1 MKRQLAT
8 LAIAIAIGTT
18 GAQAQSKLYPQLF
31 DLQDVQLTGGPFLHA
46 QTLNDSILLEY
57 DEGRLMQPYEHE
69 AGLKESGK
77 PFVNWCG
84 DRGLDGHVGGH
95 YLSALA
101 ISYAS
106 CLDATRKAE
115 LKERMD
121 RFVNRLK
128 DVQDAWDAD
137 ADTLMHGYC
146 GGVPHS
152 RDVWTTFAKG
162 NFAEYW
168 KSWVPLYNL
177 HKTYAGLRDAWVYGG
192 SETAKEVFLKFCD
205 WGCQLVSKL
214 NQTQMDNVLGNE
226 HGGINEM
233 FADAYAM
240 TGEAKYLTAAR
251 KYTHKWLW
259 NGMAANNTSI
269 LNNVHANTQVPK
281 VIGFER
287 YYQVNGTNKYHTAA
301 LNFWNEVAYNRT
313 IAVGGNSTNEWF
325 PAPSEYGNFTT
336 SPEGVET
343 CNSNNMLKLSEDLFA
358 DDHNSR
364 FADFFE
370 GTMYNHILSSQNPRT
385 GGYVYFTPARPQHYR
400 VYSQVNEAMW
410 CCVGTGMENHGKY
423 AEFVYAHKDDS
434 LFVNL
439 FVPTT
444 LSWKEKKVT
453 LEQKTTFPYEPKSE
467 IDITKG
473 GTFTMAIRQPAWADG
488 FKVTV
493 NGKDVETT
501 TVEGYAC
508 ISRKWKKGDK
518 VEIALPMK
526 VSVQPLQNYTDYVA
540 FKYGPILLG
549 AKTGTDNL
557 DGLFADDSRMGHIA
571 HGQQKNLYSAP
582 LLIGDRESLADAVQ
596 MTNADSLYFKINGY
610 YNDEQFADLV
620 LQPFSTIHEAR
631 YMMYWMNVDGEKWA
645 AIQNELKAR
654 EDSLNLLAD
663 RTIDYVETGTQ
674 QSESD
679 HYMKQ
684 SNSNKGSYQGE
695 YWRDA
700 TGYFQYQLSTKGHT
714 NNVSLW
720 VRYWGGDSG
729 REFYINVDGKRIAT
743 VTLTGGK
750 NEFIN
755 AEYPIPE
762 NLLTGKQT
770 IKVCFVAKTGS
781 TAGGVYYV
789 RLLMPSAATGI
800 KSVTTQRRPFDDAG
814 PA

>member
-1 MKRQLAT
+1 M
-8 LAIAIAIGTT
+8 
-18 GAQAQSKLYPQLF
+18 
-31 DLQDVQLTGGPFLHA
+31 
-46 QTLNDSILLEY
+46 
-57 DEGRLMQPYEHE
+57 
-69 AGLKESGK
+69 
-77 PFVNWCG
+77 
-84 DRGLDGHVGGH
+84 
-95 YLSALA
+95 
-101 ISYAS
+101 
-106 CLDATRKAE
+106 
-115 LKERMD
+115 
-121 RFVNRLK
+121 
-128 DVQDAWDAD
+128 
-137 ADTLMHGYC
+137 
-146 GGVPHS
+146 
-152 RDVWTTFAKG
+152 
-162 NFAEYW
+162 
-168 KSWVPLYNL
+168 
-177 HKTYAGLRDAWVYGG
+177 
-192 SETAKEVFLKFCD
+192 
-205 WGCQLVSKL
+205 
-214 NQTQMDNVLGNE
+214 
-226 HGGINEM
+226 
-233 FADAYAM
+233 
-240 TGEAKYLTAAR
+240 
-251 KYTHKWLW
+251 
-259 NGMAANNTSI
+259 
-269 LNNVHANTQVPK
+269 
-281 VIGFER
+281 
-287 YYQVNGTNKYHTAA
+287 
-301 LNFWNEVAYNRT
+301 
-313 IAVGGNSTNEWF
+313 
-325 PAPSEYGNFTT
+325 
-336 SPEGVET
+336 
-343 CNSNNMLKLSEDLFA
+343 
-358 DDHNSR
+358 
-364 FADFFE
+364 
-370 GTMYNHILSSQNPRT
+370 
-385 GGYVYFTPARPQHYR
+385 
-400 VYSQVNEAMW
+400 
-410 CCVGTGMENHGKY
+410 
-423 AEFVYAHKDDS
+423 
-434 LFVNL
+434 NL

-473 GTFTMAIRQPAWADG
+473 GTFTMAIRQPSWADG

-631 YMMYWMNVDGEKWA
+631 YMMYWMNVDGKKWA
-645 AIQNELKAR
+645 AIQDELKAR

-700 TGYFQYQLSTKGHT
+700 TGYFEYQLSTKGHT